1 MISVRRIGHATL
13 TTPDLERGIDYYTAI
28 LGLRL
33 LGRDRS
39 RAIFATE
46 TGMEAIELVE
56 GDETGLARVSFQLEP
71 GADLEAVARTLSGHG
86 VRAERRRDISPG
98 IGEAL
103 SFMDPKGTSIDL
115 FADYRFADDDSSMH
129 TLSLLKFGH
138 VAYRV
143 RNVAETVSFY
153 TDVLGFRVSDWRA
166 DNFAFLRCGVD
177 HHTVNFVADD
187 KPQLHHIA
195 FEVRDW
201 SEIQKACDFL
211 GKRDIHLVWGPGRH
225 NMGHNIAIY
234 HMNPDNVRVE
244 LYCEMDQMKD
254 EALGY
259 FDPRPWH
266 RDRPQ
271 RPKIWDRGT
280 LRNYWGF
287 GSDPNLYK

>member
-13 TTPDLERGIDYYTAI
+13 TTPDLARGVEYYTDV
-28 LGLRL
+28 LGLSVVE
-33 LGRDRS
+33 RDRN
-39 RAIFATE
+39 RAVFATR
-46 TGMEAIELVE
+46 TGLEAIELIAADGAE
-56 GDETGLARVSFQLEP
+56 LARVSFQLDP
-71 GADLEAVARTLSGHG
+71 QADLDAVARTLAEAGIA
-86 VRAERRRDISPG
+86 VERRNDVTPG
-98 IGEAL
+98 IAEAL
-103 SFMDPKGTSIDL
+103 TFVDPKGTAIDL
-115 FADYRFADDDSSMH
+115 FAGFAFAPDDGRMH
-129 TLSLLKFGH
+129 TISPLKFGH

-143 RNVAETVSFY
+143 RDVAGIVAFY

-166 DNFAFLRCGVD
+166 GNFAFLRCGVD

-187 KPQLHHIA
+187 RPQLHHIA
-195 FEVRDW
+195 LEVRDW
-201 SEIQKACDFL
+201 SEIQMACDFL

-271 RPKIWDRGT
+271 RPKVWDRGT